1 MALRIERARGPKENS
16 MRHTLGA
23 LFIAF
28 FAMGVGAQTIYKSI
42 MPDGKVIY
50 GEKAAAGAKK
60 VETIEAPPATTGVTA
75 VTPEERARAAQEP
88 TRSPVPPA
96 RTQETQEARLAL
108 KNAEAAR
115 EAGREPLSSERMGN
129 VGGGSRLTEAYFA
142 RQKSLEEAVAAA
154 RRRVEEASR

>member
-1 MALRIERARGPKENS
+1 
-16 MRHTLGA
+16 MRHGLTALLIA
-23 LFIAF
+23 LFA
-28 FAMGVGAQTIYKSI
+28 ANAGAQTIYKSI

-50 GEKAAAGAKK
+50 GEKPAEGAKK

-75 VTPEERARAAQEP
+75 ATPEERARAAEIRP
-88 TRSPVPPA
+88 APPVAPS
-96 RTQETQEARLAL
+96 RTQQAQDARIAL

-115 EAGREPLSSERMGN
+115 EAGREPLPAERAGN

-154 RRRVEEASR
+154 RRRVEETSR